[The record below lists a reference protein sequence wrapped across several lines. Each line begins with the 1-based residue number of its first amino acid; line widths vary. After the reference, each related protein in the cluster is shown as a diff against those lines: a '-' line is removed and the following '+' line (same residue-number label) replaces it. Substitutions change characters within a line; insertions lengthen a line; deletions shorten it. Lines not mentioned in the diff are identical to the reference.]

1 MPVRRAALA
10 GSFAVL
16 AACSNQNPESA
27 EALWDELLAADYQA
41 WARAPGYEGRTPSAT
56 VHGAEVEIFINDVV
70 VEALAGEPL
79 AAWPDGAIV
88 VKDGFMAGQ
97 PHIVVAMQK
106 RGDAWFFA
114 EYETRGEVVY
124 SGDPHACTR
133 CHDDGD
139 DGILAF
145 ELPR

>member
-1 MPVRRAALA
+1 MPARRSVLA
-10 GSFAVL
+10 GFSVL

-27 EALWDELLAADYQA
+27 EALWDELESADYHA
-41 WARAPGYEGRTPSAT
+41 WARPPGYEARTPSAT
-56 VHGAEVEIFINDVV
+56 VHGDEVEIFINDVF
-70 VEALAGEPL
+70 VEALAGGPI

-88 VKDGFMAGQ
+88 VKDGFTAGD

-114 EYETRGEVVY
+114 EYETDGEVVY

-133 CHDDGD
+133 CHDDGA

-145 ELPR
+145 ALPD